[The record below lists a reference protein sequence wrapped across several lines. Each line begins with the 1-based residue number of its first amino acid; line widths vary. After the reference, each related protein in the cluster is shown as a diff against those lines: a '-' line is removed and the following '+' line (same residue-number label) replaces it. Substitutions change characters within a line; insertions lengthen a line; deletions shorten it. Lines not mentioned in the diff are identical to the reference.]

1 MNVLETH
8 KQVVTDYSSYIRS
21 FLNILDPAILK
32 RVEERLDEG
41 RLWPEPL
48 LQFNPAFELAG
59 SVIQAT
65 TEGILHPS
73 MADILK
79 GYSLYRH
86 QVDAI
91 KLGTAGRDFIVT
103 SGTGSGKSL
112 TYIGTIFHD
121 LLSRPAPDG
130 IRAVIVYPMNALIN
144 SQYEEFKRYEE
155 NYKKSTGKAF
165 PISYGQYTGQESQ
178 AVRET
183 MRERPPH
190 VLLTN
195 YMMLELLL
203 TRTAERSIRDSIYN
217 NLAFLVFD
225 ELHTYRG
232 RQGADVAMLIR
243 RIQAQCASPVVFI
256 GTSATMASGG
266 TVPEQKA
273 QIANVAATL
282 FGRKFAPDQIISESL
297 SRSLADGPTVPD
309 ASSLRTAMLAGV
321 DPEAGLDVLK
331 QHPLGK
337 WLENRVA
344 LRTSGD
350 HLVRGQPRGLS
361 AVVAALAEDAGADPA
376 VAQAAID
383 SLLQWLSHVNQKL
396 QDTGQRNTILP
407 FKLHQFISQTGSVYT
422 TLDGDENRYITLE
435 PGVFKA
441 DETAKKP
448 IYPNVFSRAS
458 GHAFICVTRV
468 GDHLEPRE
476 FRGASD
482 EDDGGQDG
490 YLIIGEDVWDER
502 DDLAFLPDSWLNRVR
517 TSPDGRKRAFFP
529 VRLGFDET
537 GKCSETEAMRW
548 GGWFMKA
555 PLLFDPTSGVFY
567 DTKTNEGTK
576 LTKLGSEGRSTS
588 TTITTFSI
596 LNRLSDAGYAVRDQK
611 LISFTDNRQ
620 DAALQAGHFN
630 DFVEVVRLRAG
641 IYQALTGAGE
651 AGLTFERLG
660 LAVFSALGLPFL
672 EYGNKNEEPELAHV
686 RRSYDEAFQ
695 TFLVYRALADL
706 RRSWRIVLPNL
717 EQCALLGIDYSD
729 LPEVAENEKYWDK
742 VPVLDGLSPEDRAAF
757 IATILDFFRLE
768 YALHSENFLTQS
780 RIRENE
786 KLFRERLCAPWTLD
800 PNENIRE
807 PFYMRLETLHR
818 SAKVSSKSMGP
829 ASGLGKFIKLFIKQQ
844 SIDVD
849 LRGDHYRDFIRLLMM
864 KLEGADYLVSQGAKG
879 EKNENVTLYRLRI
892 EKLVWRVGDMKTV
905 KADLIKRRS

>member
-266 TVPEQKA
+266 TVPEQK
-273 QIANVAATL
+273 
-282 FGRKFAPDQIISESL
+282 
-297 SRSLADGPTVPD
+297 
-309 ASSLRTAMLAGV
+309 
-321 DPEAGLDVLK
+321 
-331 QHPLGK
+331 
-337 WLENRVA
+337 
-344 LRTSGD
+344 
-350 HLVRGQPRGLS
+350 
-361 AVVAALAEDAGADPA
+361 GADR
-376 VAQAAID
+376 QRRG
-383 SLLQWLSHVNQKL
+383 
-396 QDTGQRNTILP
+396 DT
-407 FKLHQFISQTGSVYT
+407 
-422 TLDGDENRYITLE
+422 
-435 PGVFKA
+435 
-441 DETAKKP
+441 
-448 IYPNVFSRAS
+448 
-458 GHAFICVTRV
+458 
-468 GDHLEPRE
+468 
-476 FRGASD
+476 
-482 EDDGGQDG
+482 
-490 YLIIGEDVWDER
+490 VW
-502 DDLAFLPDSWLNRVR
+502 
-517 TSPDGRKRAFFP
+517 
-529 VRLGFDET
+529 
-537 GKCSETEAMRW
+537 
-548 GGWFMKA
+548 
-555 PLLFDPTSGVFY
+555 
-567 DTKTNEGTK
+567 
-576 LTKLGSEGRSTS
+576 
-588 TTITTFSI
+588 
-596 LNRLSDAGYAVRDQK
+596 
-611 LISFTDNRQ
+611 
-620 DAALQAGHFN
+620 
-630 DFVEVVRLRAG
+630 
-641 IYQALTGAGE
+641 
-651 AGLTFERLG
+651 
-660 LAVFSALGLPFL
+660 
-672 EYGNKNEEPELAHV
+672 
-686 RRSYDEAFQ
+686 
-695 TFLVYRALADL
+695 
-706 RRSWRIVLPNL
+706 
-717 EQCALLGIDYSD
+717 
-729 LPEVAENEKYWDK
+729 PEVCS
-742 VPVLDGLSPEDRAAF
+742 G
-757 IATILDFFRLE
+757 
-768 YALHSENFLTQS
+768 
-780 RIRENE
+780 
-786 KLFRERLCAPWTLD
+786 
-800 PNENIRE
+800 PNH
-807 PFYMRLETLHR
+807 L
-818 SAKVSSKSMGP
+818 
-829 ASGLGKFIKLFIKQQ
+829 
-844 SIDVD
+844 
-849 LRGDHYRDFIRLLMM
+849 
-864 KLEGADYLVSQGAKG
+864 
-879 EKNENVTLYRLRI
+879 
-892 EKLVWRVGDMKTV
+892 
-905 KADLIKRRS
+905 